1 MEMLIVSRFV
11 SEAVT
16 FTGMYDWLYVPFAV
30 VGSVKFMFG
39 VIVSSVKDNILL
51 PLLLS
56 SSQQLTF
63 IV

>member
-1 MEMLIVSRFV
+1 MLIVSRFV

-16 FTGMYDWLYVPFAV
+16 FIGMYDCEYVPLLG
-30 VGSVKFMFG
+30 VGDVKFIFG

-51 PLLLS
+51 PLLLL

-63 IV
+63 IL